1 MGRFETL
8 TAKGQPMKVYIDE
21 PAGPGPHPGV
31 IVAHHRWGVD
41 EVTQDNVHRLARA
54 GMVAAAPEHY
64 FRRPPGEENAA
75 SLRGVSDADFHD
87 SVEATIARLNALPSV
102 AKGNI
107 GIFGQCMG
115 GRTAFLIS
123 STFPMKACCA
133 LYSGGMMAARGG
145 DGPAPIDLL
154 GNIACP
160 IIGFFGN
167 DDTNPSP
174 SDVDRIAATLK
185 GHGKTFE
192 FHRYDGAG
200 HAFQNFKEKSYRKE
214 ASDDAWSKLIPFFQK
229 TLVVKAPQA
238 ANS

>member
-8 TAKGQPMKVYIDE
+8 TVKGQPMQLYIEE
-21 PAGPGPHPGV
+21 PFGAGPHPAV
-31 IVAHHRWGVD
+31 VVAHHRWGIE
-41 EVTQDNVHRLARA
+41 EVTQDNVRRLARA

-64 FRRPPGEENAA
+64 FRRPKGEENIE
-75 SLRGVSDADFHD
+75 SLRGVTDADLRD
-87 SVEATIARLNALPSV
+87 SVEASIAHLNALPSV
-102 AKGNI
+102 EKGNV

-133 LYSGGMMAARGG
+133 LYSGGMMQARGA
-145 DGPAPIDLL
+145 GPAPIDLL

-167 DDTNPSP
+167 DDQNPSP
-174 SDVDRIAATLK
+174 ADVDRIAASLK
-185 GHGKTFE
+185 GHGKTFA

-200 HAFQNFKEKSYRKE
+200 HAFQNFKEASYRKD
-214 ASDDAWSKLIPFFQK
+214 ASDDAWAKLIPFFQSALK
-229 TLVVKAPQA
+229 VRTGA
-238 ANS
+238 AAK